1 MMAQTGKEP
10 DVLSAPVTRLSMWA
24 RSARLPRHTV
34 RLRLTALYGGLF
46 LLCGAGL
53 LAVTNALVRYD
64 KVAALPA
71 GLLGATGA
79 GKGTGIA
86 VERISSSGLPASH
99 GNGAAGVAQ
108 AAGAAAY
115 AATLHLLLIQSGIAL
130 AIMAV
135 ASILLG
141 WFVAGRVL
149 KPLHTITTTVQQIT
163 ATNLHQRLA
172 LDGPDDEL
180 KALGETFD
188 ELLARLETSF
198 DAQRRF
204 VANASHELR
213 TPLTMMRTALD
224 VATGKPA
231 PPPPE
236 VRALAV
242 KLRRGLD
249 MADRLLESFLTLAR
263 ADYIPVA
270 QDATAYLDQAAA
282 AALAAHSQAISGM
295 GLSVER
301 DLRAAPVRGNE
312 VLLAR
317 MVTNII
323 DNAVR
328 HNEPSGWVRV
338 ATGTGKTSARLVVE
352 TGGRVLDKRQ
362 VSDLAQ
368 PFRRIG
374 ADRTGSD
381 NGVGLGLSIVA
392 AVAAAHHGTLELQ
405 ARKGGGLRVAVTL
418 PAAAQP
424 AKAGVLAISGAP
436 A

>member
-1 MMAQTGKEP
+1 
-10 DVLSAPVTRLSMWA
+10 VLSAPVTRRSMWA

-34 RLRLTALYGGLF
+34 RLRLTVLYGGLF

-64 KVAALPA
+64 KVAAVPA
-71 GLLGATGA
+71 GLLGASDA
-79 GKGTGIA
+79 GKGAGIA

-99 GNGAAGVAQ
+99 GGGATGVAQ
-108 AAGAAAY
+108 AAGAATY

-249 MADRLLESFLTLAR
+249 LADRLLESFLTLAR
-263 ADYIPVA
+263 ADYIPVT
-270 QDATAYLDQAAA
+270 QDETAYLDQAAA
-282 AALAAHSQAISGM
+282 DALAAHSQAISGL

-301 DLRAAPVRGNE
+301 DLRATPVRGNE

-323 DNAVR
+323 DNAIR
-328 HNEPSGWVRV
+328 HNEPNGWIRV
-338 ATGTGKTSARLVVE
+338 VTGTGRTSARLVVE

-362 VSDLAQ
+362 VSDLAR
-368 PFRRIG
+368 PFQRIG
-374 ADRTGSD
+374 AERTGSD

-424 AKAGVLAISGAP
+424 AKADVPAISGAP

>member
-1 MMAQTGKEP
+1 
-10 DVLSAPVTRLSMWA
+10 VLRAPVTRLSLWA
-24 RSARLPRHTV
+24 RSTRLPRHTV

-71 GLLGATGA
+71 RLLGSSDA
-79 GKGTGIA
+79 GKGIGIT
-86 VERISSSGLPASH
+86 VERMSSSGLPASH
-99 GNGAAGVAQ
+99 GDGGATGVAQ
-108 AAGAAAY
+108 AVGAATY

-263 ADYIPVA
+263 ADYVPVTR
-270 QDATAYLDQAAA
+270 DATACLDQAAA
-282 AALAAHSQAISGM
+282 AALAAHGQAISDM

-323 DNAVR
+323 DNAIR
-328 HNEPSGWVRV
+328 HNEPNGWVRV
-338 ATGTGKTSARLVVE
+338 VTGAGGTSARLVVE

-362 VSDLAQ
+362 VSDLGR

-374 ADRTGSD
+374 AERTGSD

-392 AVAAAHHGTLELQ
+392 AVVAAHHGTLELQ

-418 PAAAQP
+418 PAAVQP

>member
-1 MMAQTGKEP
+1 
-10 DVLSAPVTRLSMWA
+10 VLSALVTRLSAWA
-24 RSARLPRHTV
+24 ASGRLPRHTV

-64 KVAALPA
+64 KIAALPA
-71 GLLGATGA
+71 GLLGDSGA
-79 GKGTGIA
+79 HKGTGIA
-86 VERISSSGLPASH
+86 MQRISLPVVLPDSPGYGGVTGASH
-99 GNGAAGVAQ
+99 ATGAAT
-108 AAGAAAY
+108 Y
-115 AATLHLLLIQSGIAL
+115 AATLHLLLVQSGIAL

-180 KALGETFD
+180 KALGQTFD
-188 ELLARLETSF
+188 DLLARLETSF

-236 VRALAV
+236 VRALAA
-242 KLRRGLD
+242 KIRPGLD
-249 MADRLLESFLTLAR
+249 KADRLLESFLTLAR
-263 ADYIPVA
+263 ADHTPVGR
-270 QDATAYLDQAAA
+270 DATVHLDQAVTD
-282 AALAAHSQAISGM
+282 ALAVHSQTISDM
-295 GLSVER
+295 GLSIER
-301 DLRAAPVRGNE
+301 ALRASPVQGNE

-317 MVTNII
+317 MVTNLI

-328 HNEPSGWVRV
+328 HNEPKGWVRV
-338 ATGTGKTSARLVVE
+338 FTEIDGTSARLIVE

-362 VSDLAQ
+362 VRDLAR

-374 ADRTGSD
+374 AERTGSD

-392 AVAAAHHGTLELQ
+392 AVAEAHHGTLELQ
-405 ARKGGGLRVAVTL
+405 ARNGGGLHVAVTL
-418 PAAAQP
+418 PAAAEP
-424 AKAGVLAISGAP
+424 ANAGALAKAGAP

>member
-1 MMAQTGKEP
+1 M
-10 DVLSAPVTRLSMWA
+10 
-24 RSARLPRHTV
+24 

-53 LAVTNALVRYD
+53 LAVTNVLVRYD
-64 KVAALPA
+64 KIAALPA
-71 GLLGATGA
+71 GFLGGPAAGEHHGIAIEQVHLPGLAHPPHVGGAQFGRTGA
-79 GKGTGIA
+79 AT
-86 VERISSSGLPASH
+86 
-99 GNGAAGVAQ
+99 
-108 AAGAAAY
+108 Y

-180 KALGETFD
+180 KALGDTFD
-188 ELLARLETSF
+188 DLLARLETSF
-198 DAQRRF
+198 DTQRRF
-204 VANASHELR
+204 IANASHELR

-242 KLRRGLD
+242 KVRRGLD
-249 MADRLLESFLTLAR
+249 KADRLLESFLTLAR
-263 ADYIPVA
+263 ADYTPVG
-270 QDATAYLDQAAA
+270 QDATVRLDQAVTD
-282 AALAAHSQAISGM
+282 ALAVHGQAISDM

-301 DLRAAPVRGNE
+301 ALRATPVKGNE
-312 VLLAR
+312 VLLAH
-317 MVTNII
+317 MVANVI

-328 HNEPSGWVRV
+328 HNEPAGWVRV
-338 ATGTGKTSARLVVE
+338 VTEIDGTSARLVVE
-352 TGGRVLDKRQ
+352 TGGRVLDRQQ
-362 VSDLAQ
+362 VSDLAR

-374 ADRTGSD
+374 AERTGSD
-381 NGVGLGLSIVA
+381 NGIGLGLSIVS
-392 AVAAAHHGTLELQ
+392 AVATAHHGTLELE
-405 ARKGGGLRVAVTL
+405 ARNGGGLRVAVTL
-418 PAAAQP
+418 PAAPQP
-424 AKAGVLAISGAP
+424 ARARVLAESGAP
-436 A
+436 P

>member
-1 MMAQTGKEP
+1 MLRAPITG
-10 DVLSAPVTRLSMWA
+10 LSRWA
-24 RSARLPRHTV
+24 RSTRLPRHTV

-53 LAVTNALVRYD
+53 LAVTNLLVRYD
-64 KVAALPA
+64 RIAAVPA
-71 GLLGATGA
+71 GLLGSPTAATAGA
-79 GKGTGIA
+79 IA
-86 VERISSSGLPASH
+86 IQRVNVSALPASS
-99 GNGAAGVAQ
+99 GGGAATNGRQ
-108 AAGAAAY
+108 LTGAAAY
-115 AATLHLLLIQSGIAL
+115 AATLHLLLVQSGIAL

-188 ELLARLETSF
+188 DLLARLETSF

-204 VANASHELR
+204 IANASHELR

-224 VATGKPA
+224 VADGKPA

-236 VRALAV
+236 VRALAA
-242 KLRRGLD
+242 KIRRGLD
-249 MADRLLESFLTLAR
+249 KSDRLLESFLTLAR
-263 ADYIPVA
+263 ADLTPVS
-270 QDATAYLDQAAA
+270 QDATVHLDQAVTD
-282 AALAAHSQAISGM
+282 ALAAHSQIMNDM

-301 DLRAAPVRGNE
+301 ALRPTPVKGSE
-312 VLLAR
+312 VLLSH
-317 MVTNII
+317 MVANII
-323 DNAVR
+323 DNAFR
-328 HNEPSGWVRV
+328 HNEPKGWIRV
-338 ATGTGKTSARLVVE
+338 VTEINGTSARLVVE
-352 TGGRVLDKRQ
+352 TGGRVLDEQQ
-362 VSDLAQ
+362 VRDLAR
-368 PFRRIG
+368 PFQRIG
-374 ADRTGSD
+374 VDRTGSD
-381 NGVGLGLSIVA
+381 YGVGLGLSIVA
-392 AVAAAHHGTLELQ
+392 AVATAHHGTLELQ
-405 ARKGGGLRVAVTL
+405 ARNGGGLLVAVTL

-424 AKAGVLAISGAP
+424 AKGGVLAKAGVP

>member
-1 MMAQTGKEP
+1 
-10 DVLSAPVTRLSMWA
+10 
-24 RSARLPRHTV
+24 V
-34 RLRLTALYGGLF
+34 RLRLTALYGALF

-53 LAVTNALVRYD
+53 LAVTNALVRHS
-64 KVAALPA
+64 AALPRP
-71 GLLGATGA
+71 GR
-79 GKGTGIA
+79 GTSIA
-86 VERISSSGLPASH
+86 VQMIPGGSSPAAQSAH
-99 GNGAAGVAQ
+99 VGTTTGVA
-108 AAGAAAY
+108 AAHAAVF
-115 AATLHLLLIQSGIAL
+115 HQLLVQSGVAL
-130 AIMAV
+130 AVMAV
-135 ASILLG
+135 AAILLG

-163 ATNLHQRLA
+163 ATSLHQRLA

-188 ELLARLETSF
+188 DLLARLETSF

-236 VRALAV
+236 VHALAV
-242 KLRRGLD
+242 KIRRGLD
-249 MADRLLESFLTLAR
+249 KADQLLESFLTLAR
-263 ADYIPVA
+263 ADYTADA
-270 QDATAYLDQAAA
+270 QDATVCLGQAVAD
-282 AALAAHSQAISGM
+282 ALAVHSQAISGT
-295 GLSVER
+295 GLRIER
-301 DLRAAPVRGNE
+301 ALQAAPVQGNK

-328 HNEPSGWVRV
+328 HNEPNGWIRV
-338 ATGTGKTSARLVVE
+338 VTDNGGTSARLIVE
-352 TGGRVLDKRQ
+352 TGGQVLDERQ
-362 VSDLAQ
+362 VRDLAQ

-374 ADRTGSD
+374 AERTGSD

-392 AVAAAHHGTLELQ
+392 AIATAHHGTLSLQ
-405 ARKGGGLRVAVTL
+405 ARDGGGLRVAVTL
-418 PAAAQP
+418 PVAAQP
-424 AKAGVLAISGAP
+424 AKAGVLV
-436 A
+436 

>member
-1 MMAQTGKEP
+1 
-10 DVLSAPVTRLSMWA
+10 VLSAPVTRLSTWA

-53 LAVTNALVRYD
+53 LVVTNVLVRYD
-64 KVAALPA
+64 KIAALPA
-71 GLLGATGA
+71 GLLGAPLA
-79 GKGTGIA
+79 KKGTGIA
-86 VERISSSGLPASH
+86 VEQISLSKLPPSPRQ
-99 GNGAAGVAQ
+99 GGVAHIAQ
-108 AAGAAAY
+108 ATPAATY
-115 AATLHLLLIQSGIAL
+115 AATLHLLLVQSGIAL

-149 KPLHTITTTVQQIT
+149 RPLHTITATVQRIT

-188 ELLARLETSF
+188 DLLARLETSF

-204 VANASHELR
+204 IANASHELR

-224 VATGKPA
+224 VATGKPT
-231 PPPPE
+231 PPPAE
-236 VRALAV
+236 VRALAA
-242 KLRRGLD
+242 KIRRGLD
-249 MADRLLESFLTLAR
+249 KADRLLENFLTLAR
-263 ADYIPVA
+263 ADQTPLV
-270 QDATAYLDQAAA
+270 QDATVHLDRAVTG
-282 AALAAHSQAISGM
+282 ALAAHGQTISDM
-295 GLSVER
+295 RLSVER
-301 DLRAAPVRGNE
+301 DLQATPVQGNE
-312 VLLAR
+312 VLLVH

-328 HNEPSGWVRV
+328 HNEPKGWVRAV
-338 ATGTGKTSARLVVE
+338 TEIDGASARLIVE
-352 TGGRVLDKRQ
+352 TGGRVLDERQ
-362 VSDLAQ
+362 VSGLAR

-392 AVAAAHHGTLELQ
+392 AVATAHQGTLELQ

-418 PAAAQP
+418 PTAAQS

-436 A
+436 T

>member
-1 MMAQTGKEP
+1 
-10 DVLSAPVTRLSMWA
+10 VLSAPVTRLSTWA
-24 RSARLPRHTV
+24 RSTHLPRHTV
-34 RLRLTALYGGLF
+34 RLRLTALYGVLF

-53 LAVTNALVRYD
+53 LAITNALVRYD
-64 KVAALPA
+64 RIGALPA
-71 GLLGATGA
+71 GLLSSGIAITKVNAPELSKTLRDRGALSYGQTGA
-79 GKGTGIA
+79 AT
-86 VERISSSGLPASH
+86 
-99 GNGAAGVAQ
+99 
-108 AAGAAAY
+108 Y
-115 AATLHLLLIQSGIAL
+115 AATLHLLLIQSCIAL

-135 ASILLG
+135 ASIALG

-180 KALGETFD
+180 KVLGETFD
-188 ELLARLETSF
+188 DLLARLETSF
-198 DAQRRF
+198 DTQRRF
-204 VANASHELR
+204 IANASHELR

-242 KLRRGLD
+242 KIRRGLD
-249 MADRLLESFLTLAR
+249 KADRLLESFLTLAR
-263 ADYIPVA
+263 ADYTPVG
-270 QDATAYLDQAAA
+270 QDATVHLDQAVTD
-282 AALAAHSQAISGM
+282 ALAVHSQTISDM
-295 GLSVER
+295 GLAIER
-301 DLRAAPVRGNE
+301 ALQAAPVVGNE
-312 VLLAR
+312 VLLAH

-323 DNAVR
+323 ENAVR
-328 HNEPSGWVRV
+328 HNERKGWVRV
-338 ATGTGKTSARLVVE
+338 VTEIDGTSARLIVE
-352 TGGRVLDKRQ
+352 TGGRILDERQ
-362 VSDLAQ
+362 VRDLAR

-374 ADRTGSD
+374 AERTGSD

-392 AVAAAHHGTLELQ
+392 AVATAHHGALELQ
-405 ARKGGGLRVAVTL
+405 ARNGGGLRVAVTL

-424 AKAGVLAISGAP
+424 AMAKALAKSVAP